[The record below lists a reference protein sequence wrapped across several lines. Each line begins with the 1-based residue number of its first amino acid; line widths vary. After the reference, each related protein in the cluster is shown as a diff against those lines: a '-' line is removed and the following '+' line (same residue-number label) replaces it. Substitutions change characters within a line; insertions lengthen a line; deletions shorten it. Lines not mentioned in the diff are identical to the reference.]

1 MIQFKQKSHLFNDR
15 AVTLAKNAYQDYD
28 PSGMDAGKLPLVENV
43 RVLEIGFGSGALLDA
58 LRARGNELYGVD
70 AGEEIVRKARE
81 RGHENLY
88 HLDIS
93 EEPLPFEDDFFDAV
107 YAYEVF
113 EHLTNPHRM
122 FHEVRRVLKPE
133 RSLYFSVP
141 TQEDTMGY
149 GPGRHSFVY
158 PGLLERANLERFFMQ
173 MYFRVEKLVED
184 EPALITH
191 RSYIL
196 RNMKRPGLPDI
207 VEVVAGDH
215 SVHKL
220 YGHML
225 TESEIQE
232 EIGRD
237 VAPYLALAE
246 RRIAARDWESLDK
259 LLNVIEAFYPGY
271 HPAYFALA
279 ETLAKHGEKETALA
293 ILRAFVSN
301 PNLPR
306 EVIARAAELSRG
318 IGGG

>member
-1 MIQFKQKSHLFNDR
+1 M
-15 AVTLAKNAYQDYD
+15 TLAKDAYQDYD

-58 LRARGNELYGVD
+58 LRARGNELHGVD
-70 AGEEIVRKARE
+70 AGKEIVRKARE
-81 RGHENLY
+81 KGHENLY

-122 FHEVRRVLKPE
+122 FHEVRRILKPE
-133 RSLYFSVP
+133 RNLYFSVP

-173 MYFRVEKLVED
+173 MYFRIEKRVED
-184 EPALITH
+184 EPALIRH

-207 VEVVAGDH
+207 VEVVAGDY
-215 SVHKL
+215 SVRAL
-220 YGHML
+220 YGHVL
-225 TESEIQE
+225 TENELE
-232 EIGRD
+232 AEVGRD

-246 RRIAARDWESLDK
+246 GRIAARDWESLDK
-259 LLNVIEAFYPGY
+259 LLNVIEAFYSEY
-271 HPAYFALA
+271 HPAYLALA
-279 ETLAKHGEKETALA
+279 ETLAKYGEKETALA
-293 ILRAFVSN
+293 MLRALASN
-301 PNLPR
+301 PSLPPEIR
-306 EVIARAAELSRG
+306 ARAEELSRG